1 MHSSE
6 DRLVAALMYFTST
19 VTFIVGPLILW
30 LIKRDAPFVREHG
43 YVYLNFAVSYFLYQA
58 FAGFFYFI
66 GIGWVINSVL
76 TVLWI
81 VFAIIAGLYA
91 LRGDVFK
98 IPLVIRFFTP
108 D

>member
-6 DRLVAALMYFTST
+6 DRLVAALIYFTSL

-30 LIKRDAPFVREHG
+30 FIKKDAPFVREHG
-43 YVYLNFAVSYFLYQA
+43 YAYLNFAVSYFLYQA
-58 FAGFFYFI
+58 AAGFFYFI
-66 GIGWVINSVL
+66 GIGFVINSVL
-76 TVLWI
+76 TVLWVI
-81 VFAIIAGLYA
+81 FAIIAGLYA
-91 LRGDVFK
+91 LKGSVFR

>member
-81 VFAIIAGLYA
+81 VFAIIAGIYA
-91 LRGDVFK
+91 LKGDVFK